1 MQRAEENREAVI
13 WKLVKIEENVHK
25 LACMLE
31 NEPLQK
37 REAIDRLLDEI
48 VTIATRSRRRII
60 EIGMLDSDTK
70 ERSFDGIVT
79 AKEVR
84 ELLEAFA

>member
-1 MQRAEENREAVI
+1 MQSAEESREAVV

-60 EIGMLDSDTK
+60 EIGMHELQSVHSSD
-70 ERSFDGIVT
+70 EGIVT
-79 AKEVR
+79 AKEIR